1 MWRKITSII
10 CALVVITGLFSACE
24 QKIKRQDLPKESEFS
39 VRIEVASVKKTAENK
54 YVLCVKAVLTN
65 HSDRDWVIYGN
76 PTCWSEIFVNGRGEN
91 QDLPLGSYA
100 LESGAELIEEKEILL
115 SAEEWARGEMYAQ
128 TSFYIEFENEQ
139 KQYYKISSEK
149 IFLSEMK
156 ENV

>member
-10 CALVVITGLFSACE
+10 CALVVITGIFSACE
-24 QKIKRQDLPKESEFS
+24 QKVKLTDLPKEAEFS
-39 VRIEVASVKKTAENK
+39 VRIEIISVAKTAKDK
-54 YVLCVKAVLTN
+54 YILCAKTVLTN
-65 HSDRDWVIYGN
+65 HSDRDWVICGN

-91 QDLPLGSYA
+91 QDLPLGSYT

-115 SAEEWARGEMYAQ
+115 SAEEWAQGEMYAQ

-149 IFLSEMK
+149 IFLSEVK